1 MKWLIR
7 KLYVPRYDRVLYI
20 PEYKGIIFGKVLNT
34 NQEVRYVG
42 FDYIYILEYVTIK

>member
-1 MKWLIR
+1 MYQGMTESFIFLNIWELF
-7 KLYVPRYDRVLYI
+7 
-20 PEYKGIIFGKVLNT
+20 FGKVLNT

>member
-1 MKWLIR
+1 MYQGMTDSFIFLNIR
-7 KLYVPRYDRVLYI
+7 ELF
-20 PEYKGIIFGKVLNT
+20 FGKVLNT